1 MHHIIGNN
9 LLFMWGTIKI
19 KHKILINAAFYVI
32 KWFLLLLNIT
42 SVTLDKKCTYTLS
55 IARFRAQYDQYFPSF
70 SYFVNLFHEITTK
83 YEKRGKYWTCD
94 N

>member
-32 KWFLLLLNIT
+32 K
-42 SVTLDKKCTYTLS
+42 
-55 IARFRAQYDQYFPSF
+55 
-70 SYFVNLFHEITTK
+70 
-83 YEKRGKYWTCD
+83 
-94 N
+94 